1 MPAALTPTTSC
12 GAGFQLAEQQKFDD
26 AGAMFRSCAELATT
40 DEQRGHAKDM
50 LATTLMDRG
59 HEMGDED
66 ALGMYKQAWDIWTK
80 ELHVDPGND
89 NLVRQ
94 PAPPAGQLAGQPAS
108 QGVSRLPARPPTGHG
123 ADHDHAVG
131 ATLPR
136 KLCVVWLRHETTACP
151 RRVPVPPSAV

>member
-1 MPAALTPTTSC
+1 MRRLPVQICGAAQAFVLRARRPDPDNAC
-12 GAGFQLAEQQKFDD
+12 GAGLQLAEQQKFDD

-66 ALGMYKQAWDIWTK
+66 ALGMYKQAWNIWTK

-89 NLVRQ
+89 NLVR
-94 PAPPAGQLAGQPAS
+94 
-108 QGVSRLPARPPTGHG
+108 
-123 ADHDHAVG
+123 
-131 ATLPR
+131 
-136 KLCVVWLRHETTACP
+136 
-151 RRVPVPPSAV
+151 